1 MPASCLH
8 AEENENSWLYDK
20 QALTAGGG
28 VAFLDVQGS
37 KRWHGGP
44 YQRHS

>member
-28 VAFLDVQGS
+28 VAFLDVQIRTWMCI
-37 KRWHGGP
+37 KEHP
-44 YQRHS
+44 K